1 VIGIAAVLRRLHQ
14 TVPYGLAAAL
24 LLSSGA
30 TSAQEAAKSPEAGAD
45 ASAPAA
51 SAAPAAPAVP
61 ATSAAP
67 AVPATSAAPAEVRP
81 ATAAKA
87 DPPLVPISVGAFTGA
102 LHASYRLLG
111 WAQPGLQ
118 LGRRDTTDPIDTLGK
133 KTFLEHRLRVGGDLR
148 NDSGLDLRFE
158 ADVLNGLFAAL
169 PGGYVLAPQAVPAG
183 GAPQPLLAEPLRNR
197 AWGVNPS
204 SFALR
209 ELALRWRGSAGQL
222 TFGATTFSFG
232 QGMLSSPANNPVD
245 AEAGDQ
251 RFGDRVVRL
260 AFSTRP
266 LLKLL
271 GPDAPDLT
279 VAIGADL
286 VLQDSTATLFR
297 PFADWSDKGAIQ
309 DKAYG
314 GILALVHKAEG
325 REVGL
330 VITRRKVNTPDSPV
344 LLQGTTIPFSTDL
357 SVWAFDGAAKVE
369 HKLAGMDGSLA
380 AEGALVLGDT
390 NRVRNATCTGGA
402 GSDRC
407 KIFQG
412 GAVVRGGLDGALLG
426 FDLLLGFA
434 SGDADPFDD
443 QINNFKLSRDFPVG
457 MILFDQVIAW
467 QSAAAVRRAT
477 DPLLS
482 NAPAPGIDLLSTNGA
497 VTNALFVQP
506 TLKVK
511 VAEGLQLWG
520 SLLWAVA
527 PQPVADPY
535 WTLKSGAITNAFGQ
549 PAGKGYGLELDAGV
563 NYKRALTPG
572 LNVHAGLAGG
582 VFLPGDAFVV
592 DAAGTKMDAVARVKA
607 RAAVWF

>member
-1 VIGIAAVLRRLHQ
+1 MIGIAAVLRR
-14 TVPYGLAAAL
+14 TAPYGLAAAL
-24 LLSSGA
+24 LLSSSG
-30 TSAQEAAKSPEAGAD
+30 TTAQEAAGPRPAPSIE
-45 ASAPAA
+45 APAPFA
-51 SAAPAAPAVP
+51 PFPAPLPPPLPAPAAAPAAK
-61 ATSAAP
+61 T
-67 AVPATSAAPAEVRP
+67 E
-81 ATAAKA
+81 
-87 DPPLVPISVGAFTGA
+87 PPLVPLSVGSFTGA

-133 KTFLEHRLRVGGDLR
+133 KTFLEHRLRVGGELR
-148 NDSGLDLRFE
+148 NTEGLDFRFE
-158 ADVLNGLFAAL
+158 ADILNGLFAAL
-169 PGGYVLAPQAVPAG
+169 PGGYVLAPQAVPPG
-183 GAPQPLLAEPLRNR
+183 GAPQPLLADPLRNQ

-209 ELALRWRGSAGQL
+209 ELAVRWRGSAGQL
-222 TFGATTFSFG
+222 TFGTTTFSFG
-232 QGMLSSPANNPVD
+232 QGMLTSPANGPVD

-266 LLKLL
+266 LVKMM

-297 PFADWSDKGAIQ
+297 PFADWSEKGAIQ
-309 DKAYG
+309 DKAFG
-314 GILALVHKAEG
+314 GLLALVHKAEG
-325 REVGL
+325 RELGL
-330 VITRRKVNTPDSPV
+330 FITRRKVTSPDSPV
-344 LLQGTTIPFSTDL
+344 LLQGTTLPFSTDL
-357 SVWAFDGAAKVE
+357 SVWAFDAAAKVE
-369 HKLAGMDGSLA
+369 RKLAGLDAALA

-402 GSDRC
+402 GGDRC
-407 KIFQG
+407 KILQG
-412 GAVVRGGLDGALLG
+412 GAVVRGGLDGARFG
-426 FDLLLGFA
+426 VDLLAGFA
-434 SGDADPFDD
+434 TGDADPFDD

-467 QSAAAVRRAT
+467 QSASAVRRAT

-511 VAEGLQLWG
+511 VAEGLQVWG
-520 SLLWAVA
+520 SVLWAIA

-535 WTLKSGAITNAFGQ
+535 WTLKTGAITNAFGQ

-563 NYKRALTPG
+563 NFKRALSPG
-572 LNVHAGLAGG
+572 LNLHAGLAGG

-607 RAAVWF
+607 RAAIWF

>member
-1 VIGIAAVLRRLHQ
+1 MIGIAALLR
-14 TVPYGLAAAL
+14 TTAPYGLAAAL
-24 LLSSGA
+24 LLSSGG
-30 TSAQEAAKSPEAGAD
+30 TPAQEAAK
-45 ASAPAA
+45 AA
-51 SAAPAAPAVP
+51 EVAAPATAPATQPAAVAPAV
-61 ATSAAP
+61 AAAP
-67 AVPATSAAPAEVRP
+67 RSA
-81 ATAAKA
+81 
-87 DPPLVPISVGAFTGA
+87 PPLVPLSIGPFTGA

-133 KTFLEHRLRVGGDLR
+133 KTFLEHRLRVGGELR
-148 NDSGLDLRFE
+148 SEEDGIELRFE
-158 ADVLNGLFAAL
+158 ADLLNGLFAAL

-183 GAPQPLLAEPLRNR
+183 GAPQPLLAAPLRNQ

-222 TFGATTFSFG
+222 TFGATTFTFG
-232 QGMLSSPANNPVD
+232 QGMLTSPANGPVD

-266 LLKLL
+266 LVKMI

-279 VAIGADL
+279 IAIGADL
-286 VLQDSTATLFR
+286 VLEDSTATLFR
-297 PFADWSDKGAIQ
+297 PFADWSAKGAIQ
-309 DKAYG
+309 DKAFG
-314 GILALVHKAEG
+314 GLLALVHKAEG
-325 REVGL
+325 RELGL
-330 VITRRKVNTPDSPV
+330 FITRRKVISPDSPV
-344 LLQGTTIPFSTDL
+344 LLQGTTLPFSTDL
-357 SVWAFDGAAKVE
+357 SVWAFDAAAKVE
-369 HKLAGMDGSLA
+369 RKLAGMNAALA
-380 AEGALVLGDT
+380 AEGALVIGDT

-407 KIFQG
+407 KILQG
-412 GAVVRGGLDGALLG
+412 GAVVRGGLDGSVLG
-426 FDLLLGFA
+426 FDLLAGFA
-434 SGDADPFDD
+434 TGDADPFDD

-497 VTNALFVQP
+497 VTNAIFVQP

-520 SLLWAVA
+520 SILWAVA
-527 PQPVADPY
+527 PQPVADPF

-563 NYKRALTPG
+563 NYQRMLTPG
-572 LNVHAGLAGG
+572 LNLHAGLAGG

-592 DAAGTKMDAVARVKA
+592 DAAGTKMDSVARVKA
-607 RAAVWF
+607 RAAIWF